1 MKRSCKIT
9 SRNLTKTIELNYVSM
24 KWELAVIF
32 IVFKLEK
39 RKKCFFLSYCH
50 CEWIEKIIIEYRN
63 ELHYLLNS
71 RFMQT
76 VNTCIPLFPCLALFM
91 TKSVYCRLHL

>member
-1 MKRSCKIT
+1 MKSCKII

-39 RKKCFFLSYCH
+39 KKKRKKCRIV
-50 CEWIEKIIIEYRN
+50 CEWIEKIIVQYRN
-63 ELHYLLNS
+63 ELNYLLNA
-71 RFMQT
+71 RF
-76 VNTCIPLFPCLALFM
+76 V
-91 TKSVYCRLHL
+91 